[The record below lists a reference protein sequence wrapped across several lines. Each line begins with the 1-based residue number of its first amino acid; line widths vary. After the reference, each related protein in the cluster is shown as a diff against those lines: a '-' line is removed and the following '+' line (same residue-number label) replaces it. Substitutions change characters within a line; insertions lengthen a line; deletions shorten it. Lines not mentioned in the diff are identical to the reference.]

1 MKKLLMLGLL
11 VGAFYAGLT
20 FEEDY
25 PQIRATLTSWD
36 TTLRNTFNT
45 VRDAW
50 NTQRMP

>member
-1 MKKLLMLGLL
+1 MKMLLMFGLL

-20 FEEDY
+20 FEENY
-25 PQIRATLTSWD
+25 PQIRTTLTSWVA
-36 TTLRNTFNT
+36 TLRDTFNT